1 MSLRI
6 IATAVAAAVAITAV
20 AQAEDPVLFATLVSA
35 PAAQMASTA
44 AFYEQ
49 AFNLKEVN
57 RFGGDEPV
65 EIMLNFGET
74 VDAAKA
80 STAAQV
86 VLLVRDEGQ
95 PEDTVAHFIFTVDD
109 IDASVA
115 QAVAAGATVE
125 RPATVLGG
133 GASMAILVDP
143 VGNRVELLHFPAAT
157 P

>member
-1 MSLRI
+1 MSKRI
-6 IATAVAAAVAITAV
+6 LAAAAAAFAVTVAA
-20 AQAEDPVLFATLVSA
+20 QAADPVLFATRVSA
-35 PAAQMASTA
+35 PAAEMASTA

-57 RFGGDEPV
+57 RFGGDQPV
-65 EIMLNFGET
+65 EIMLNFGDT
-74 VDAAKA
+74 DDAAKA
-80 STAAQV
+80 SAAAQV

-95 PEDTVAHFIFTVDD
+95 PEDKVAHFIFTVDD

-143 VGNRVELLHFPAAT
+143 VGNRVELLHFPPAT